1 MPRPR
6 KCRLVSQIPSMIYFK
21 PRGIPMRQLAE
32 VYLPLEGFEALRLSD
47 LEGCKHE
54 EAAKK
59 MNVSRQ
65 TFGRILSHARHS
77 VAEALVNGFAL
88 RIDGGD
94 YMIVDRNGQTATV
107 ADRLKYAC
115 SPGNSQ
121 SPSVVIGK
129 KLQKKESQ
137 MEKIAVSAEGPNFDD
152 ALDPR
157 FGRAAGFLMVNP
169 QTLEHEYVDNGASQA
184 MQQGAGIQ
192 AAEIVARAGAK
203 VVLTGYVGPK
213 AFQALSAA
221 GISIVQ
227 NLENMTVREAIE
239 RYTSGEVEMATG
251 PNRRG
256 HGR

>member
-1 MPRPR
+1 M
-6 KCRLVSQIPSMIYFK
+6 VSQIPSVIYFK

-32 VYLPLEGFEALRLSD
+32 VYLPLEGFEALRLAD
-47 LEGCKHE
+47 LEGRKHQ

-65 TFGRILSHARHS
+65 TFGRILSQARHS
-77 VAEALVNGFAL
+77 VAEALVHGFAL

-94 YMIVDRNGQTATV
+94 FMIVDGNAQTAPV
-107 ADRLKYAC
+107 ADRRQYA
-115 SPGNSQ
+115 SSADDWQ
-121 SPSVVIGK
+121 RSSVLIEK
-129 KLQKKESQ
+129 KPQKKDLQ
-137 MEKIAVSAEGPNFDD
+137 MEKIAVSAEGPDLDD

-169 QTLEHEYVDNGASQA
+169 QTLEHEYVDNGAAQA
-184 MQQGAGIQ
+184 KAQGAGIQ

-213 AFQALSAA
+213 AFQALQAA
-221 GISIVQ
+221 GIRIAQ
-227 NLENMTVREAIE
+227 NLQNLTVREAIE
-239 RYTSGEVEMATG
+239 RYTSGKIEMATG